1 MVLIIINPE
10 FKLKFNRCYLFD
22 PGFGHKLYF
31 CCMEVTSEMIDRL
44 AQLAKLQFSEEEKE
58 GFKTDLERMIGFVEK
73 LKEVDTTGV
82 EPLLHI
88 TDAVNIL
95 REDEVKQTIT
105 KEEALLNAPLSDG
118 NFIKVPK
125 VIKKETE

>member
-1 MVLIIINPE
+1 
-10 FKLKFNRCYLFD
+10 
-22 PGFGHKLYF
+22 
-31 CCMEVTSEMIDRL
+31 MEVTSEMIDRL
-44 AQLAKLQFSEEEKE
+44 AQLAKLKFSEEEKKE
-58 GFKTDLERMIGFVEK
+58 LKTDLERMIEFVEK

-88 TDAVNIL
+88 TNAVNIL

-105 KEEALLNAPLSDG
+105 KEEALLNAPLTDG
-118 NFIKVPK
+118 NFFKVPK

>member
-1 MVLIIINPE
+1 
-10 FKLKFNRCYLFD
+10 
-22 PGFGHKLYF
+22 
-31 CCMEVTSEMIDRL
+31 MEVTSEMIDRL
-44 AQLAKLQFSEEEKE
+44 AVLAKLKFSEEEK
-58 GFKTDLERMIGFVEK
+58 KSLQTDLERMIEFVEK

-105 KEEALLNAPLSDG
+105 KEEALLNVPLSDG

-125 VIKKETE
+125 VIKKDTE

>member
-1 MVLIIINPE
+1 
-10 FKLKFNRCYLFD
+10 
-22 PGFGHKLYF
+22 
-31 CCMEVTSEMIDRL
+31 MIDRL
-44 AQLAKLQFSEEEKE
+44 AQLAKLKFSEEEKKE
-58 GFKTDLERMIGFVEK
+58 LKTDLERMIEFVEK

-88 TDAVNIL
+88 TNAVNIL

-105 KEEALLNAPLSDG
+105 KEEALLNAPLTDG
-118 NFIKVPK
+118 NFFKVPK

>member
-1 MVLIIINPE
+1 
-10 FKLKFNRCYLFD
+10 
-22 PGFGHKLYF
+22 
-31 CCMEVTSEMIDRL
+31 MEVTSEMIDRL
-44 AQLAKLQFSEEEKE
+44 AQLAKLKFSEEEKKE
-58 GFKTDLERMIGFVEK
+58 LKTDLERMIEFVEK

-88 TDAVNIL
+88 TDAVNVL

-105 KEEALLNAPLSDG
+105 KEEALLNAPLTDG
-118 NFIKVPK
+118 NFFKVPK